1 MDDRFRELD
10 DYMGLLY
17 SQVKMVG
24 KNCLY
29 SEGVIMKVI
38 RIGLAKYPA
47 KYHFSTP
54 IRQEM
59 LYKEYW
65 NVL

>member
-1 MDDRFRELD
+1 MYSKTNHFYKVKTRN
-10 DYMGLLY
+10 GL
-17 SQVKMVG
+17 SM
-24 KNCLY
+24 
-29 SEGVIMKVI
+29 
-38 RIGLAKYPA
+38 YPA
-47 KYHFSTP
+47 KYYFSAP

>member
-1 MDDRFRELD
+1 MIYSKPVSRFYKAET
-10 DYMGLLY
+10 
-17 SQVKMVG
+17 Q
-24 KNCLY
+24 N
-29 SEGVIMKVI
+29 
-38 RIGLAKYPA
+38 GLAKYPVR
-47 KYHFSTP
+47 YNFSAP

>member
-1 MDDRFRELD
+1 
-10 DYMGLLY
+10 
-17 SQVKMVG
+17 
-24 KNCLY
+24 
-29 SEGVIMKVI
+29 MKFI

-47 KYHFSTP
+47 KYHFSAH

>member
-1 MDDRFRELD
+1 MYSKTTRF
-10 DYMGLLY
+10 YK
-17 SQVKMVG
+17 VKTRNG
-24 KNCLY
+24 W
-29 SEGVIMKVI
+29 
-38 RIGLAKYPA
+38 AKYPA
-47 KYHFSTP
+47 KYHSKFYFKYHFSAP

>member
-1 MDDRFRELD
+1 MI
-10 DYMGLLY
+10 Y
-17 SQVKMVG
+17 SKPVSHSYKVKTQ
-24 KNCLY
+24 N
-29 SEGVIMKVI
+29 
-38 RIGLAKYPA
+38 GLAKYPA
-47 KYHFSTP
+47 KYHFGHYFSAP

>member
-1 MDDRFRELD
+1 MIYSKPVFRF
-10 DYMGLLY
+10 Y
-17 SQVKMVG
+17 KMEAQ
-24 KNCLY
+24 
-29 SEGVIMKVI
+29 S
-38 RIGLAKYPA
+38 GLAKYPA
-47 KYHFSTP
+47 KYHFSAP

>member
-1 MDDRFRELD
+1 M
-10 DYMGLLY
+10 Y
-17 SQVKMVG
+17 SKT
-24 KNCLY
+24 NHFY
-29 SEGVIMKVI
+29 KV
-38 RIGLAKYPA
+38 RTRNGLAKYPA
-47 KYHFSTP
+47 KYNFSAP

>member
-29 SEGVIMKVI
+29 SKGVIMKVI

-47 KYHFSTP
+47 KDHFSVP

-65 NVL
+65 NV

>member
-1 MDDRFRELD
+1 M
-10 DYMGLLY
+10 Y
-17 SQVKMVG
+17 SKTNHFYKVKTR
-24 KNCLY
+24 N
-29 SEGVIMKVI
+29 
-38 RIGLAKYPA
+38 GLAKYPA
-47 KYHFSTP
+47 KYYFSTP

>member
-1 MDDRFRELD
+1 
-10 DYMGLLY
+10 
-17 SQVKMVG
+17 
-24 KNCLY
+24 
-29 SEGVIMKVI
+29 MKVI

-47 KYHFSTP
+47 KYHFSAP

>member
-1 MDDRFRELD
+1 MDDRFRELE

-38 RIGLAKYPA
+38 RIGFAKYPS
-47 KYHFSTP
+47 KYYFSAP

-65 NVL
+65 D

>member
-1 MDDRFRELD
+1 M
-10 DYMGLLY
+10 Y
-17 SQVKMVG
+17 SKTTHFYKVKTR
-24 KNCLY
+24 N
-29 SEGVIMKVI
+29 
-38 RIGLAKYPA
+38 GLAKYPA
-47 KYHFSTP
+47 KYYFIEP

>member
-1 MDDRFRELD
+1 MYSKTNHFYKVKTRN
-10 DYMGLLY
+10 GL
-17 SQVKMVG
+17 ST
-24 KNCLY
+24 
-29 SEGVIMKVI
+29 
-38 RIGLAKYPA
+38 YPA
-47 KYHFSTP
+47 KYHSKFYFEHYFSTP

>member
-1 MDDRFRELD
+1 MI
-10 DYMGLLY
+10 Y
-17 SQVKMVG
+17 SKPGSHYYKG
-24 KNCLY
+24 KIQN
-29 SEGVIMKVI
+29 
-38 RIGLAKYPA
+38 GLAKYPA
-47 KYHFSTP
+47 KYQDNYPAKYHFSAP

>member
-1 MDDRFRELD
+1 MIYSKPISRF
-10 DYMGLLY
+10 Y
-17 SQVKMVG
+17 KMEAQSV
-24 KNCLY
+24 
-29 SEGVIMKVI
+29 
-38 RIGLAKYPA
+38 LAKYPA

-65 NVL
+65 NV

>member
-1 MDDRFRELD
+1 
-10 DYMGLLY
+10 
-17 SQVKMVG
+17 
-24 KNCLY
+24 
-29 SEGVIMKVI
+29 MKVI

-47 KYHFSTP
+47 KYHSKFYFEHYFSAP

-65 NVL
+65 DVI

>member
-1 MDDRFRELD
+1 MI
-10 DYMGLLY
+10 YTKPVSHTY
-17 SQVKMVG
+17 KVKTQ
-24 KNCLY
+24 N
-29 SEGVIMKVI
+29 
-38 RIGLAKYPA
+38 GLAKYPA
-47 KYHFSTP
+47 KYHFSVP